1 LALKRE
7 EEMLELKNISA
18 GYGRTEVL
26 HNVSMKVPRGKLV
39 ALIGSN
45 GAGKT
50 TTMRVASGMLSP
62 NSGSLFVNGIAFEGQ
77 QSHQVS
83 RHGIAHVPE
92 GRRIFPTLSVTD
104 NLEVGA
110 FRHAKFGRISAE
122 ARHDLEMVFERFPRL
137 KERRNQMAGTLSGGE
152 QQMLAIGRGL
162 MARPDVLLLD
172 EPSMG
177 LAPKIVEEVF
187 ETILELKLA
196 GMTMLLVEQFAEAAL
211 RIADYAYVL
220 ESGRLVLQGSA
231 ESLRTDPAVREAY
244 LGKVH

>member
-1 LALKRE
+1 
-7 EEMLELKNISA
+7 MLELKNISA

-26 HNVSMKVPRGKLV
+26 HDVSVKVPKGKLV

-50 TTMRVASGMLSP
+50 TTMRVASGMLLP
-62 NSGSLFVNGIAFEGQ
+62 KSGSMLLNGVAFNGES
-77 QSHQVS
+77 SHLVS
-83 RHGIAHVPE
+83 RRGIAHVPE

-104 NLEVGA
+104 NLEVGS
-110 FRHAKFGRISAE
+110 FRHARLGRLSAD
-122 ARHDLEMVFERFPRL
+122 ARQDLEMVFERFPRL
-137 KERRNQMAGTLSGGE
+137 KERHSQLAGTLSGGE

-162 MARPDVLLLD
+162 MARPAVLLLD

-187 ETILELKLA
+187 ETISELKRA

-211 RIADYAYVL
+211 RISDYAYVL
-220 ESGRLVLQGSA
+220 ESGRLVIQGAA
-231 ESLRTDPAVREAY
+231 ESLRNDPAVREAY
-244 LGKVH
+244 LGKTH